1 MSLGLVML
9 GFAPLPAL
17 SANYPSAFF
26 DLVGVTFDDGGQA
39 SGGFDFNISGPAMPL
54 PQFYNIKVMTSVGST
69 LPGSSF
75 ASSGVCYNSSKKFVC
90 APNDNFL
97 MYLEIGTPGE
107 PGFDHLQLA
116 TFFAPNALVGQIGVL
131 DTVDS
136 YEIGCTQG
144 GCFTRHVTAGAIRWG
159 QLL

>member
-1 MSLGLVML
+1 GLGLVML
-9 GFAPLPAL
+9 GFVPRLAL
-17 SANYPSAFF
+17 SATYPSASF

-39 SGGFDFNISGPAMPL
+39 SGGFNFNIDGPSMPL
-54 PQFYNIKVMTSVGST
+54 PQFYDIKVTTSGGST
-69 LPGSSF
+69 LPGSGF
-75 ASSGVCYNSSKKFVC
+75 TSSGVCYNNKKKFVC

-97 MYLEIGTPGE
+97 IYVETGTPGE

-131 DTVDS
+131 DPAAS
-136 YEIGCTQG
+136 YEIGCTQA
-144 GCFTRHVTAGAIRWG
+144 GCFTRHITAGAIRWG